1 MVKVEGCWEGVIGSV
16 EESVV
21 GLSNQAPILDAAIEY
36 LIERSISSSVSAV
49 PSSTDIS
56 MMA

>member
-1 MVKVEGCWEGVIGSV
+1 MVKVEDCCEGVIGSD

-36 LIERSISSSVSAV
+36 LIDRSISSSVSAV

-56 MMA
+56 MIA